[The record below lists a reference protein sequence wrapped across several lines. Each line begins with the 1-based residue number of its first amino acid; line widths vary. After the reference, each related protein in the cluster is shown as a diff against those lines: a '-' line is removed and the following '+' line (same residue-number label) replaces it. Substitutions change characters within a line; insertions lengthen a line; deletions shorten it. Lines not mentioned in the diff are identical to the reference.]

1 LKHYFSYCKFYF
13 HFILR
18 HEKALNPARIVGCVG
33 IGEKAE
39 KKSFLFLRE
48 KQEQKGD
55 HHCHRDN
62 EEKVEDR
69 LSH

>member
-1 LKHYFSYCKFYF
+1 
-13 HFILR
+13 
-18 HEKALNPARIVGCVG
+18 VG

-62 EEKVEDR
+62 EEQVEDR